1 MIQLFYFFYF
11 QSIGIYM
18 PFVPAYFRA
27 QGLSGREISAIFAMQ
42 PLLAVVVPLGWSWL
56 ADRSGRHDR
65 VLRLVI
71 GGAWLG
77 LTPLLFA
84 GHFLPILLS
93 WACYAVFGVGV
104 GGLADALAVARVRA
118 GAVYGRLRLW
128 GSVGFVAAA
137 IGVGGAVELFEA
149 GQPGRIVPLAMWLS
163 LAGAFAASLRL
174 SGTGEAHAKPRAAD
188 LRELMKDRRLL
199 LLLLIGALHWMCLA
213 PYNVFFGVFLRDLGL
228 RPISW
233 GLAYATGVVAE
244 IAVML
249 VFHRLERRFTLAALL
264 AAAFAASALRWLAI
278 GTVSAPAILIA
289 LQLLHGMTF
298 GMFWSAA
305 IALAARIVP
314 PPLRATGQALLVMS
328 INLGGAFGNALTGRL
343 YDASGSRTMF
353 LLAAAGELAPLLL
366 VLRARARLRA

>member
-11 QSIGIYM
+11 QAIGIYM

-27 QGLSGREISAIFAMQ
+27 HGLSGREISTIFAMQ
-42 PLLAVVVPLGWSWL
+42 PLLSVVVPLGWSWL

-84 GHFLPILLS
+84 DHFLAILGS

-104 GGLADALAVARVRA
+104 GGLADALAIARVRA

-128 GSVGFVAAA
+128 GSVGFVTAALA
-137 IGVGGAVELFEA
+137 VGGAVELLEA
-149 GQPGRIVPLAMWLS
+149 GRPGRLVPFAMWLS
-163 LAGAFAASLRL
+163 LASAFAAALRL
-174 SGTGEAHAKPRAAD
+174 KGAGEAHAKPHAAD
-188 LRELMKDRRLL
+188 LHALMKDRRLL
-199 LLLLIGALHWMCLA
+199 LLLLIGVLHWMCLA
-213 PYNVFFGVFLRDLGL
+213 PYNVFFGVFLHDLGL

-233 GLAYATGVVAE
+233 GLAYSTGVVAE

-249 VFHRLERRFTLAALL
+249 VFHRLQARFSLAALL
-264 AAAFAASALRWLAI
+264 AASFAASALRWLAI
-278 GTVSAPAILIA
+278 GTISNPAALIA

-305 IALAARIVP
+305 IALAAAVVP
-314 PPLRATGQALLVMS
+314 APLRATGQALLVMA
-328 INLGGAFGNALTGRL
+328 INLCGAFGNALTGRL

-366 VLRARARLRA
+366 VLRGRARLRT

>member
-27 QGLSGREISAIFAMQ
+27 HGLSGREISMIFAMQ

-84 GHFLPILLS
+84 DHFGAMLVS

-104 GGLADALAVARVRA
+104 GGLADALAVARARA

-137 IGVGGAVELFEA
+137 VSVGAAVELFEA
-149 GQPGRIVPLAMWLS
+149 GRPGRLIPLAMWLS

-174 SGTGEAHAKPRAAD
+174 SGTGEAHAKPSAAD
-188 LRELMKDRRLL
+188 LRALLRDRRLL
-199 LLLLIGALHWMCLA
+199 LLLLIGVLHWMCLA

-233 GLAYATGVVAE
+233 GLAYGTGVVAE

-249 VFHRLERRFTLAALL
+249 VFHKLEARFSLAALL

-278 GTVSAPAILIA
+278 ATVSAPAALIA

-305 IALAARIVP
+305 IALVAAIVP
-314 PPLRATGQALLVMS
+314 PQLRATGQALLVMS
-328 INLGGAFGNALTGRL
+328 INLGGAIGNALTGRL

-353 LLAAAGELAPLLL
+353 LLAAAAELAPLLL